1 MESNIWRSAKILQ
14 EVRLASLHERFPF
27 TFTRLLKGR
36 DGSTSGHDKDL
47 FGTAES
53 YYLLQESILMDISV
67 QQWVSLVDID
77 SYR

>member
-1 MESNIWRSAKILQ
+1 MVSNIWRSANILQ

-36 DGSTSGHDKDL
+36 DSSTSGDDKER

-53 YYLLQESILMDISV
+53 YYTPVESILMDISV
-67 QQWVSLVDID
+67 QQWISPDTGG
-77 SYR
+77 Y